1 MGAARGMGTHIGAL
15 CKTFPGVLG
24 ERWPDGLGR
33 LPDHDI
39 PTYRLTRII
48 TVVPLAWI
56 ASQCLLDALA
66 EQPRPGSVIALFV
79 LFPFVFAAQMAVVTL
94 GARCRTNGRLLAIL
108 AAQAAL
114 TYLPIL
120 WYGTS
125 WARMTG
131 PLAAGRFGPAGQH
144 ARGLARLVSGRRQ
157 CSGHLLSGGA
167 VPHGCLVRRVHG
179 AGGMDDLRIRQ
190 TLQSR
195 RRGARRAERTGQG
208 DGDAGAAALRTG
220 PPRPVGGS
228 LSAVVL
234 KGELAHRL
242 VPAEAC
248 RARQEIAATLDI
260 SRQALTDLRLVAK
273 GYRSPCRSRP
283 SRSRCGRSWP
293 RPAWR

>member
-1 MGAARGMGTHIGAL
+1 MAGRT
-15 CKTFPGVLG
+15 
-24 ERWPDGLGR
+24 GR
-33 LPDHDI
+33 LPGHDI

-56 ASQCLLDALA
+56 ASQWCLLDALA
-66 EQPRPGSVIALFV
+66 EQPRPGSVIALLV

-131 PLAAGRFGPAGQH
+131 PLAASVLLVNMRGVWLVWSLVVASALGIAWVEVPFLTAVSYAVYTVLAGWMIWGFGRLSSLVVEVH
-144 ARGLARLVSGRRQ
+144 AERSELARAAVTRERLRFARDL
-157 CSGHLLSGGA
+157 HDLL
-167 VPHGCLVRRVHG
+167 
-179 AGGMDDLRIRQ
+179 
-190 TLQSR
+190 
-195 RRGARRAERTGQG
+195 
-208 DGDAGAAALRTG
+208 
-220 PPRPVGGS
+220 GGS
-228 LSAVVL
+228 LFAVVL

-248 RARQEIAATLDI
+248 RARQEIAAMLDI

-283 SRSRCGRSWP
+283 SRSRRGRSWP